1 MCALRHLGLL
11 FMSTSQELHDH
22 NVGFG
27 HLQYTIHL
35 LTTKNINERLAIGS
49 IAAASKRFGK
59 TSSDLGVWAGHIFK
73 DEFGLLE
80 VFTGGKVEVSGA
92 WWRIVFLQIRHFL
105 EEARE
110 TITSHRR

>member
-1 MCALRHLGLL
+1 MNGW
-11 FMSTSQELHDH
+11 
-22 NVGFG
+22 
-27 HLQYTIHL
+27 
-35 LTTKNINERLAIGS
+35 LAIVW
-49 IAAASKRFGK
+49 IVAVSKRFGENQK
-59 TSSDLGVWAGHIFK
+59 ATSSDLGVWAGHIFK